1 MYLSV
6 SLSEAGT
13 GGSIATPGRRAQA
26 AAGVGRN
33 DCRFPFRNGLAS
45 GQNQGYGRRTSIL
58 QIPSTFKTGHYN
70 KMIERR
76 VAELRRRKA
85 LYSTSYYDKKTFW
98 SLYNRPRFLFPGL
111 YAKCVECA
119 RLRNS
124 YAKFKVRIVLPRS
137 ASIFF
142 CSIIIE

>member
-1 MYLSV
+1 MNLSV
-6 SLSEAGT
+6 SLSEAVT
-13 GGSIATPGRRAQA
+13 GDSTATPGRRAQA
-26 AAGVGRN
+26 TAHVERN
-33 DCRFPFRNGLAS
+33 DCGFPFRYVLAS
-45 GQNQGYGRRTSIL
+45 GQNQGCGRRTSIL

-111 YAKCVECA
+111 YARCVECA
-119 RLRNS
+119 RLRNF
-124 YAKFKVRIVLPRS
+124 YARFNVRIVLPLS

-142 CSIIIE
+142 CNIMME